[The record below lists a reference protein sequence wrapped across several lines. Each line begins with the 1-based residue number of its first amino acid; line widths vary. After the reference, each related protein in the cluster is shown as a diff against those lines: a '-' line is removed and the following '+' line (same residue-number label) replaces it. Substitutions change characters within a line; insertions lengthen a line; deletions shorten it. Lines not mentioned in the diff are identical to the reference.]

1 MLPSAQ
7 IAELLTE
14 EVTNMENSCTSGS
27 KVLLYSCSGAA
38 NTGYLADQI
47 ARKLF
52 ADGVG
57 KMTCL
62 AAVGTGNSGFI
73 EAARTADLVVVIDG
87 CPVSC
92 GKQIMD
98 KLGIRQLHVATTD
111 IGIEK
116 GKTAITADVIDNVT
130 EKVRTLICEKL
141 KPVE

>member
-1 MLPSAQ
+1 
-7 IAELLTE
+7 
-14 EVTNMENSCTSGS
+14 MEDSCTSGS
-27 KVLLYSCSGAA
+27 KVLLYSYSGAA

-52 ADGVG
+52 ADGVR
-57 KMTCL
+57 KMTC
-62 AAVGTGNSGFI
+62 
-73 EAARTADLVVVIDG
+73 LVVVIDG

-98 KLGIRQLHVATTD
+98 RLGIRHVHVSTTD
-111 IGIEK
+111 FGIEK
-116 GKTAITADVIDNVT
+116 SKTAITAEVIDNVT

>member
-1 MLPSAQ
+1 
-7 IAELLTE
+7 
-14 EVTNMENSCTSGS
+14 MESSCTSGS

-62 AAVGTGNSGFI
+62 AAVGAGNSAFI
-73 EAARTADLVVVIDG
+73 EATRTADLVVVIDG

-92 GKQIMD
+92 GKQIIG
-98 KLGIRQLHVATTD
+98 KLGVRHVHVSTTD
-111 IGIEK
+111 FGIEK
-116 GKTAITADVIDNVT
+116 SKTAVTGEVIDNVT